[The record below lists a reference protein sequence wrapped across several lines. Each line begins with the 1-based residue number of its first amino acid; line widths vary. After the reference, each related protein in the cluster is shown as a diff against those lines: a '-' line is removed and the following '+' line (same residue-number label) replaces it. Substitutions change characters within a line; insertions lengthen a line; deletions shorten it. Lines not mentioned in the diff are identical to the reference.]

1 MRSLTRILWVLG
13 VIILAAPAAAPKDKP
28 AKPDGQGSI
37 VITFKDGRQQTFRL
51 AEIARIEFSTPASSP
66 LPPGSARFLGDWK
79 VGDGVGGTFTISLK
93 VDGQATKSMGNS
105 SGAWKVVGG
114 EAQVSWDDGWHD
126 VIRKVGNKYQKAA
139 YEPGRS
145 LSEEPSNVA
154 DAVYTEPN

>member
-1 MRSLTRILWVLG
+1 MRPLTRVLWILG
-13 VIILAAPAAAPKDKP
+13 AIILITPAAVPKEKP
-28 AKPDGQGSI
+28 AKADGQGSI
-37 VITFKDGRQQTFRL
+37 VITFKDGRQEIFHL
-51 AEIARIEFSTPASSP
+51 ADIARIEFSAPTNSP
-66 LPPGSARFLGDWK
+66 LPAGSARFLGDWK
-79 VGDGVGGTFTISLK
+79 VGDGNGGIFTISLK
-93 VDGQATKSMGNS
+93 VDGQATKTIGST
-105 SGAWKVVGG
+105 SGTWKVVGG